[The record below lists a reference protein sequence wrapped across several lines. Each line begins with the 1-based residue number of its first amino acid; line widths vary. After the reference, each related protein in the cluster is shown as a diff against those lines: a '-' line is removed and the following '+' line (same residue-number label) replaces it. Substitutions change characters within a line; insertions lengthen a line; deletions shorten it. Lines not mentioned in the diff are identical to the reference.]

1 MNAPKTI
8 LLGLTLILLSLSALS
23 QTQKKLLKIQYTS
36 SPVSQYY
43 ITEDRIKSTPTMA
56 SSYTFREGIVDYYS
70 LYINL
75 EDQSSVYI
83 RDSTTQKRPIGW
95 GKGVSAALL
104 DTVFFALK
112 SSENQTYKHEWIMN
126 QIFFSEGKVGD
137 IKWELQTE
145 TKEFSGLKC
154 FKAVSLNY
162 PMLTVWYTKEIPV
175 VNGPSI
181 FQGVPGLVLWAE
193 DYFRT
198 VNVLDI
204 SYTDDT
210 DSFKELYTKTY
221 NIFDDE
227 KKRKKLYDKEPL
239 VLVKKGDLGIGLY
252 EYFQNKPYKR

>member
-1 MNAPKTI
+1 MKKKYVGN
-8 LLGLTLILLSLSALS
+8 LLFSITFLLFSLSTIAQS
-23 QTQKKLLKIQYTS
+23 AKKVLKVQYTS

-145 TKEFSGLKC
+145 IKEFSGLKY
-154 FKAVSLNY
+154 L
-162 PMLTVWYTKEIPV
+162 
-175 VNGPSI
+175 
-181 FQGVPGLVLWAE
+181 
-193 DYFRT
+193 
-198 VNVLDI
+198 
-204 SYTDDT
+204 
-210 DSFKELYTKTY
+210 
-221 NIFDDE
+221 
-227 KKRKKLYDKEPL
+227 
-239 VLVKKGDLGIGLY
+239 
-252 EYFQNKPYKR
+252 